1 MVIICVSDVL
11 NRTIC
16 KWKIN
21 FFIMSEEAAK
31 KQADDVHSP
40 FGGHSPSDHMMPGW
54 LSICRGDMGGE
65 WTEAGGSVETDPLH
79 IL

>member
-1 MVIICVSDVL
+1 
-11 NRTIC
+11 
-16 KWKIN
+16 
-21 FFIMSEEAAK
+21 MSEEAAK